1 MVHSPSLGTIGFLS
15 PAIAETMCLT
25 VWILRNASSVIFL
38 HLLSMNEFH
47 AAAHKMT
54 LFQAVALSPHIS
66 GNARLRHGAC
76 AQDRRTESLW
86 PICNTR
92 PPSTRHGGYLSN
104 LPGKW
109 SAGCAAATAQASR
122 DTAFRRAARAP
133 SSVLRFFLRV
143 IFLDGQPPQLCD
155 AALRKGIE
163 S

>member
-1 MVHSPSLGTIGFLS
+1 
-15 PAIAETMCLT
+15 MCLT

-76 AQDRRTESLW
+76 AQDRRTESLLADLQH
-86 PICNTR
+86 PAPFDSPQHLSTEFAGKMVCRVRCCNSSGK
-92 PPSTRHGGYLSN
+92 PRHRL
-104 LPGKW
+104 
-109 SAGCAAATAQASR
+109 
-122 DTAFRRAARAP
+122 RRSARAP
-133 SSVLRFFLRV
+133 SSVLRFFLQV